1 MPPSL
6 MTADT
11 PGFSIDRA
19 AHTIR
24 FVRDF
29 RTSPDRV
36 FRAWTTPES
45 LTLWWDAGG
54 KPLERCEVDLRVG
67 GAFTFV
73 SPSHAH
79 MAFTGTYQEV
89 APPHLLVFE
98 ALGAT
103 GKVMLADH
111 GDGTRM
117 TVEIICRSDDHL
129 DEYIEL
135 GVANGTSQ
143 TLDNLVSHLD

>member
-1 MPPSL
+1 MPATD
-6 MTADT
+6 TADRT
-11 PGFSIDRA
+11 GFIIDRDTHA
-19 AHTIR
+19 IR

-29 RTSPDRV
+29 AASPAQV

-45 LTLWWDAGG
+45 LTFWWDAGG

-67 GAFTFV
+67 GAFVFV
-73 SPSHAH
+73 SASHAH
-79 MAFTGTYQEV
+79 MAFTGTYQEI

-98 ALGAT
+98 AMGAT
-103 GKVMLADH
+103 GRVMLEHH

-117 TVEIICRSDDHL
+117 TVEIVCRDDGHL
-129 DEYIEL
+129 DEYIKL

-143 TLDNLVSHLD
+143 TLDNLVAHLA